1 MSQKIDIESNEEKT
15 PMTSPQDSN
24 NKRVKPTEMINND
37 RKTTKTLFN
46 KIKGAKTDSGDNI
59 MDFISAMILIIVGSS
74 NEFNNYY

>member
-46 KIKGAKTDSGDNI
+46 KIKGAKTESGDNI